1 MNFILTINIGLLVAA
16 FASALV
22 MIDHMNRTTRHAV
35 RLGAVLLL
43 VGVVAEA
50 VGYVAHWAAWTDTL
64 FFGGAAMCLVANLR
78 FPAGTCTNYVTLTPE
93 AKARARRKA
102 DLYAYAVG
110 ALTLLGLALAW
121 FLGGDL

>member
-1 MNFILTINIGLLVAA
+1 MNFILTVNIGLLVAT
-16 FASALV
+16 FASALM
-22 MIDHMNRTTRHAV
+22 MIDHMNRNTRHAV

-78 FPAGTCTNYVTLTPE
+78 FPPGICAGREATPE
-93 AKARARRKA
+93 EKARARRKA
-102 DLYAYAVG
+102 DLYAYGVG
-110 ALTLLGLALAW
+110 VLTLIGLALAW
-121 FLGGDL
+121 ALGGDL